1 MACLVPRCPEKL
13 AKNGGSIT
21 LSTKSARNI
30 LKSLVWVERS
40 ISTAKKKMSQ
50 ALYPELTFSWKK
62 KIAQIILEH
71 DILEKIILNFEQTAI
86 ACTSPNKITYTDV
99 GSESVLITIVD
110 VSVFFHLGKKCKFE
124 ISENQF
130 FCPKIVIFAFYG
142 IKLRTKT
149 GLVSL

>member
-30 LKSLVWVERS
+30 LKSLDWVERS

-71 DILEKIILNFEQTAI
+71 DILEKIILNFDQTAI
-86 ACTSPNKITYTDV
+86 ACTSPNKITYIDV
-99 GSESVLITIVD
+99 GSESVLITIVN
-110 VSVFFHLGKKCKFE
+110 VSVFFILAKNVNLKYLE
-124 ISENQF
+124 ISF
-130 FCPKIVIFAFYG
+130 FVLK
-142 IKLRTKT
+142 
-149 GLVSL
+149 